1 MRKETRL
8 CDVFIAEDGKEFP
21 TEYKCAL
28 HEANRLLKSVTLS
41 LNLRVYSDLGDL
53 IPAVVAE
60 PDLKTR
66 LNNLVRLYVSNSEK
80 GTNQ

>member
-28 HEANRLLKSVTLS
+28 YEANRLLKSVS
-41 LNLRVYSDLGDL
+41 FQFNLRIYNDLGDL
-53 IPAVVAE
+53 IPAVVTE

-66 LNNLVRLYVSNSEK
+66 LDNLIRLYTSDSEK